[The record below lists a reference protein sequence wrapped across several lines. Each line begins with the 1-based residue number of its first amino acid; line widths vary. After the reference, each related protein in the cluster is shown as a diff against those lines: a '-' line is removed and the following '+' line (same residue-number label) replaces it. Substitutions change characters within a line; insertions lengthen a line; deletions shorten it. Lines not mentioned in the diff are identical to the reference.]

1 MEYTQL
7 GRTGLKVSRLVLGT
21 MNFGPQTDEADSH
34 AIMDAALDAG
44 INFFDTANV
53 YGWGENKGRTEEII
67 GNWFAKGGDRRDK
80 TVIATKVYGN
90 MGADGEAWPNH
101 DKLSAVN
108 IRRAVDASLKRL
120 RTDRIDL
127 YQFHHIDRATGFDE
141 IWQAIDT
148 LVQQGKVLYAGSSN
162 FPGYKIAQANETAA
176 RRGGTIGLVSE
187 QCLYNLAERRAE
199 MEVIP
204 AAQDYGLGVIPWS
217 PLHGGLLG
225 GVIKKEVQ
233 GGRRASGRAADTL
246 ADPAKRAQIQAY
258 EDLLDKHGVEPGEAA
273 LAWLLTRPG
282 VTGPIVGPRTAEQL
296 ASALRAV
303 ELELSDEL
311 LAGLDEIFPG
321 PGPSPEA
328 CAWEPGGQ
336 RGDVVSGGGRPRPGQ
351 PRAAATATTTSIST
365 STPAMIRLRVFG
377 STAPSLTGRAE
388 RAAGDRLVTGL
399 LARHSGPRQVAA
411 HQREVGHG
419 PGRGGEAV
427 QGLDVRPHVVGLPAA
442 GQRQVGPVAPVLAHL
457 DARLAPRRLR
467 AVGEQPQRRQVTVR
481 ARPQGPPVPELPAAA
496 QRQREGRGAV
506 GGPLQAG
513 REVRYEVVVDL
524 AVEGEGEVPPGAPG
538 PAQPLR
544 AGQLLQRGHLGG
556 EGGGDV
562 LGGQYGGEE
571 SHALTLSDPYHR
583 APYAA
588 GASSSRRS
596 RGTKRTC
603 GCPRCQPTDRR
614 RLPTRARTRPMT
626 SAAVAATAPPAAKPA
641 RAPYASVTQPT
652 IGAPTGEPPRKTIM

>member
-1 MEYTQL
+1 MKYTQL

-80 TVIATKVYGN
+80 TVLATKVYGN

-120 RTDRIDL
+120 QTDRIDL

-204 AAQDYGLGVIPWS
+204 AARDYGLGVIPWS

-225 GVIKKEVQ
+225 GVLKKEVQ
-233 GGRRASGRAADTL
+233 GGRRASGRAADVL
-246 ADPAKRAQIQAY
+246 ADPAGRARIQAY

-296 ASALRAV
+296 TSALRAV

-311 LAGLDEIFPG
+311 LTGLDEVFPG

-328 CAWEPGGQ
+328 FAW
-336 RGDVVSGGGRPRPGQ
+336 
-351 PRAAATATTTSIST
+351 
-365 STPAMIRLRVFG
+365 
-377 STAPSLTGRAE
+377 
-388 RAAGDRLVTGL
+388 
-399 LARHSGPRQVAA
+399 
-411 HQREVGHG
+411 
-419 PGRGGEAV
+419 
-427 QGLDVRPHVVGLPAA
+427 
-442 GQRQVGPVAPVLAHL
+442 
-457 DARLAPRRLR
+457 
-467 AVGEQPQRRQVTVR
+467 
-481 ARPQGPPVPELPAAA
+481 
-496 QRQREGRGAV
+496 
-506 GGPLQAG
+506 
-513 REVRYEVVVDL
+513 
-524 AVEGEGEVPPGAPG
+524 
-538 PAQPLR
+538 
-544 AGQLLQRGHLGG
+544 
-556 EGGGDV
+556 
-562 LGGQYGGEE
+562 
-571 SHALTLSDPYHR
+571 
-583 APYAA
+583 
-588 GASSSRRS
+588 
-596 RGTKRTC
+596 
-603 GCPRCQPTDRR
+603 
-614 RLPTRARTRPMT
+614 
-626 SAAVAATAPPAAKPA
+626 
-641 RAPYASVTQPT
+641 
-652 IGAPTGEPPRKTIM
+652 